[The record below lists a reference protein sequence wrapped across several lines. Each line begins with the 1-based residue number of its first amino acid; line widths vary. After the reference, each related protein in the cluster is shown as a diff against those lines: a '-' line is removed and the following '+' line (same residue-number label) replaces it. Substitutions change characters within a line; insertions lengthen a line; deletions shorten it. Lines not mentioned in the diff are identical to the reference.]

1 MNRHNTLLLGIQLM
15 KLTVKSHNSDLKRE
29 LRVPD
34 PGCDRI
40 WDLYVYQRNECSEYV
55 HLIYMLIILIIKW
68 RSLIRITRKLI

>member
-40 WDLYVYQRNECSEYV
+40 WDLYVYQRNECNEYV
-55 HLIYMLIILIIKW
+55 HLIDMLIILIIKW
-68 RSLIRITRKLI
+68 RSLIRINRKLI